1 MMGAI
6 AIGLI
11 RKHSVYRSETPIMH
25 MTDSSTSAPKRNLP
39 VLAGQSI
46 LSQVAWTLGSPSVV
60 LPFLAVSL
68 ELPMFIAGALVS
80 IRMAG
85 SMISDVFLAQP
96 IAARQQKKRGIA
108 LTEIAIGA
116 CLVMAVVVA
125 STGVVPAIGM
135 AFVAAFF
142 LIGLIEEIQS
152 LMYTDLIGDHVHSK
166 SRMVLHYLQLGVGGL
181 GAIGLALL
189 VHEVTK
195 ENPPFSRH
203 SAVIAV
209 SVTFFVLSGLCIL
222 AMSEIAK
229 EAETKGAAPL
239 VRKRKFSENFTD
251 IIAMFD
257 QNWFRHYMVMRT
269 PLVVVSLSVP
279 FFALIAAEAHHA
291 SAKGLT
297 AMIISSASGYL
308 VSAPLWQLVN
318 MKSHR
323 AVMVVGN
330 LMVAVTG
337 GALLLVHFLGVDHAV
352 HLHAVALFIV
362 TVAVTG
368 INGARKLYFLDV
380 APKDQRVSG
389 AAAIK
394 SICRITAVI
403 LSAALAAVAHM
414 HEVAW
419 AVFFIVLVSLFAAIT
434 CYRVVLPNVK
444 KSEAV

>member
-1 MMGAI
+1 
-6 AIGLI
+6 
-11 RKHSVYRSETPIMH
+11 
-25 MTDSSTSAPKRNLP
+25 MTDSPTTSSKRNIP
-39 VLAGQSI
+39 VLTGQSI

-85 SMISDVFLAQP
+85 NMISDVFLAQP
-96 IAARQQKKRGIA
+96 IAARDRKKRGIA
-108 LTEIAIGA
+108 ITEIAIGA
-116 CLVMAVVVA
+116 CLLMAVAVA
-125 STGVVPAIGM
+125 ATGFVSAIAL

-142 LIGLIEEIQS
+142 LIGLIEEVQS
-152 LMYTDLIGDHVHSK
+152 LMLTDLLGDHVQSK
-166 SRMVLHYLQLGVGGL
+166 SRMIMQYLQLGVGGL

-189 VHEVTK
+189 VHEITRD
-195 ENPPFSRH
+195 NPPFSRH

-209 SVTFFVLSGLCIL
+209 SVAFFILSGLSIL
-222 AMSEIAK
+222 AVSEVAHLRENRHREK
-229 EAETKGAAPL
+229 PA
-239 VRKRKFSENFTD
+239 RKRKFIENFTD

-257 QNWFRHYMVMRT
+257 EAWFRRYMVMRL

-279 FFALIAAEAHHA
+279 FFALIAAEAHH
-291 SAKGLT
+291 STAKGLT

-323 AVMVVGN
+323 AVMVAGN
-330 LMVAVTG
+330 LMVALTG
-337 GALLLVHFLGVDHAV
+337 AVLLSVHFLGIDHAV
-352 HLHAVALFIV
+352 HLHAIALFIV

-368 INGARKLYFLDV
+368 VGSARRLYFLDV
-380 APKDQRVSG
+380 APKQQRVKG

-403 LSAALAAVAHM
+403 ISAALAGVAHM

-419 AVFFIVLVSLFAAIT
+419 AIVFIVLVSLFAAFA
-434 CYRVVLPNVK
+434 CYRVVVPDTKETVP
-444 KSEAV
+444 S